1 MFLRSEAEMEKKYD
15 EIQSYI
21 VKVRRDLHQIPEFGK
36 NLPKTTEY
44 ITKELDK
51 MGIKYK
57 VNTLDTGIVAV
68 IEGKNTDK
76 CVALR
81 ADIDALEQTEETD
94 LPFKSTNGC
103 MHGCGHD
110 AHGAMLLGAAK
121 ILSKE
126 KESLNGSVKLIFQ
139 TAEEISRG
147 AEIMVAEGALE
158 NPKVDALFAMHIGT
172 VRREIPLGNM
182 GIVKG
187 KLFGSFD
194 KFTIKVIGK
203 DAHGCTP
210 ERGVDPITTSALIVS
225 ALQNIVSR
233 EIITTEPHIISL
245 GKIHGGT
252 AYNTIP
258 ETVEIEGTIRAT
270 TQEVRMFLAKRIEE
284 VAKGIAESMRAKV
297 DFEIIWG
304 APPVIND
311 DAMAELAQKAAAK
324 VIGEDAV
331 VKDLGHPSM
340 GGEDISYYFE
350 KVKGC
355 YMLLSSLNADKK
367 ADFPQHSTHFD
378 IDEDVMWRG
387 SAVFAQI
394 ARDFLNEK

>member
-1 MFLRSEAEMEKKYD
+1 MEKKYE

-36 NLPKTTEY
+36 NLPQTTEY

-81 ADIDALEQTEETD
+81 ADIDALEQTEETG

-121 ILSKE
+121 ILSEE

-233 EIITTEPHIISL
+233 EIIATEPHIISL

-270 TQEVRMFLAKRIEE
+270 TQEVRLFLVKRIEE

-297 DFEIIWG
+297 DFEIIWC

-378 IDEDVMWRG
+378 IDEDVMWHG